1 MDFNQLKVAFFQK
14 VRCVFQISKN
24 KYSKSLS
31 WTWNLNFLPIT
42 VNNKFKFQAQDR
54 NLEYVYFGDLEI
66 WKTNHT
72 FWKKATFSSDILVIF
87 HISAARH
94 TLAQKLAMKKN
105 LFSLWKHKMTL
116 LIDLHS
122 WNFCYFS
129 CLAKYLLHTI
139 FLIHNEMLK
148 CNGHDIQC
156 TSFCKKEK
164 VGLFSFFC
172 RQMT

>member
-1 MDFNQLKVAFFQK
+1 MSFWNQL
-14 VRCVFQISKN
+14 
-24 KYSKSLS
+24 
-31 WTWNLNFLPIT
+31 
-42 VNNKFKFQAQDR
+42 
-54 NLEYVYFGDLEI
+54 
-66 WKTNHT
+66 
-72 FWKKATFSSDILVIF
+72 TFSSDILVIF

-94 TLAQKLAMKKN
+94 TLAQKLAMKKK

-164 VGLFSFFC
+164 VGLFSLFFLQTNDIMNKLFNLEKVVSWTFSTLIC
-172 RQMT
+172 GLSHFTIFVVDCWFFYMIFLAW